1 MTPPRAAPVVIQEI
15 PLGDARMRD
24 FVAFHWRRYRGH
36 PAWVPQLNGDLLG
49 NRLLGLHGLLTPSHP
64 YHRSAIATHFLASR
78 DGVAVGRVSAL
89 MHERFDRHYGC
100 RIAFFGFFE
109 TIEDEGVAHALLQAA
124 ADWARSRGA
133 EVLRGPGEYA
143 NVTHERQ
150 GCLVDGFEHEVFVEH
165 TWNPPSYAG
174 FLERFG
180 FTKAMDYHAY
190 YVDLTTPLPP
200 KLERVA
206 AAVAAR
212 RELRTRPIDMRHF
225 EQDVRTIVDVYNQAW
240 ALNWGFLPIEDW
252 EVEALV
258 RTLRPII
265 DPELVR
271 FALKDEKVVAVFG
284 GFPDPN
290 ACLRPRWRWY
300 GDGDLVR
307 LARLFAGRRRI
318 DRFRVMFFGIVPG
331 YRGVG
336 TDALLFSEAHR
347 HALRRGYRGCDV
359 SLLLEVNRAMIRSA
373 EAIGATRTKTWRI
386 YDLAL

>member
-1 MTPPRAAPVVIQEI
+1 MAAPVVIHEI
-15 PLGDARMRD
+15 PLDDPRMRD

-49 NRLLGLHGLLTPSHP
+49 NRLLGLQGLLTPSHP
-64 YHRSAIATHFLASR
+64 YHRSAVASHFLASR
-78 DGVAVGRVSAL
+78 DGAVVGRVSAL
-89 MHERFDRHYGC
+89 VHERFDHRYRC
-100 RIAFFGFFE
+100 RMAFFGFFE

-133 EVLRGPGEYA
+133 TVLRGPGEYA

-190 YVDLTTPLPP
+190 YVDLTKPLPP

-212 RELRTRPIDMRHF
+212 RDLRTRPIDMRRF

-240 ALNWGFLPIEDW
+240 ALNWGFLPVEDW
-252 EVEALV
+252 EVDALV

-307 LARLFAGRRRI
+307 VARLFVGRRRI

-359 SLLLEVNRAMIRSA
+359 SLLLEVNHAMIRSA
-373 EAIGATRTKTWRI
+373 EAIGAARTKTWRI
-386 YDLAL
+386 FDLAL